1 MLKPPDSSFI
11 YQRMASYTHR
21 PLDISTIVLLGQQ
34 IHRIAERQQIP
45 WALIGGAAVALHL
58 EAFKHPAAETRCSCD
73 LDVAALEVPSD
84 RHITWISPLLAGGMI
99 GKLGTRRIDWL
110 VRKGAHEPLRFLQCR
125 LIGSAVRLK
134 SGMPVAS
141 PDALCALKL
150 CIAPKGF
157 RPKDRWD
164 CRLLIDVGAATISG
178 INQWIAETVSNR
190 EIRES
195 SLRNLERLDA
205 TPLAAA

>member
-1 MLKPPDSSFI
+1 MLKPPDSSFL

-21 PLDISTIVLLGQQ
+21 PLDLSTIVLLGQQ
-34 IHRIAERQQIP
+34 IHRIAERQQIS

-58 EAFKHPAAETRCSCD
+58 EANKHPAAETRCSCD
-73 LDVAALEVPSD
+73 LDVAALDVPTD
-84 RHITWISPLLAGGMI
+84 RHLTWVSPLLAGGMV
-99 GKLGTRRIDWL
+99 GVLGSRRVDWL
-110 VRKGAHEPLRFLQCR
+110 VRKGAQEPLRFLQCR

-134 SGMPVAS
+134 SGLPVAS

-157 RPKDRWD
+157 RPKDKWD
-164 CRLLIDVGAATISG
+164 CRLLIESGAATTTG

-190 EIRES
+190 EIRDN
-195 SLRNLERLDA
+195 SLRNLERLD
-205 TPLAAA
+205 TSQLAAA